1 MASLEEITE
10 RLLERS
16 NEAIEQLDEW
26 ILLQN
31 KNRHISENKSGLD
44 SIERLD
50 DKYTEFLEKL
60 NSLYIRSQYI
70 KDKIRTEKNAKA
82 TKRKSELNT
91 SRIQELM
98 LEFKEITLSLNEI
111 AQQDDETNS
120 KQLSPVSTSTK
131 SSLES
136 FTPKPLKILNRA
148 SMIRS
153 PINSPPKKRN
163 ISFCPIH
170 ENLSVTEYESLP
182 SSPNRSNLLEEQE
195 QVLHPARSFQTGLRT
210 EKARKPDKNQLDKYF
225 KDKQRLSLTLFG
237 SADADDGESLNDN
250 DYSDEETVIFTSS
263 SNIETD
269 AITDD
274 MKPIRRCNS
283 HESVL
288 SVHNKFVPKNNNNL
302 QFQNRLEPFGRY
314 LATSHNRNFTI
325 PSIQNIQV
333 SGTST
338 LSRFSREQDRE
349 MTQLGSKTSKDLLT
363 SVMTA
368 TPITT
373 QRNNK
378 LTFFDK
384 FNSMFNF
391 STISEEQKT
400 TVEKNRSAES
410 PRNDFVSIEELNEA
424 LTTNMVM

>member
-120 KQLSPVSTSTK
+120 KQLSPASTSTK

-153 PINSPPKKRN
+153 PINSPPKREIYRFALYMKTYLLLN
-163 ISFCPIH
+163 M
-170 ENLSVTEYESLP
+170 
-182 SSPNRSNLLEEQE
+182 NRSRAA
-195 QVLHPARSFQTGLRT
+195 PT
-210 EKARKPDKNQLDKYF
+210 E
-225 KDKQRLSLTLFG
+225 
-237 SADADDGESLNDN
+237 
-250 DYSDEETVIFTSS
+250 VI
-263 SNIETD
+263 
-269 AITDD
+269 
-274 MKPIRRCNS
+274 
-283 HESVL
+283 
-288 SVHNKFVPKNNNNL
+288 
-302 QFQNRLEPFGRY
+302 Y
-314 LATSHNRNFTI
+314 
-325 PSIQNIQV
+325 
-333 SGTST
+333 
-338 LSRFSREQDRE
+338 
-349 MTQLGSKTSKDLLT
+349 
-363 SVMTA
+363 
-368 TPITT
+368 
-373 QRNNK
+373 
-378 LTFFDK
+378 
-384 FNSMFNF
+384 
-391 STISEEQKT
+391 
-400 TVEKNRSAES
+400 
-410 PRNDFVSIEELNEA
+410 
-424 LTTNMVM
+424 